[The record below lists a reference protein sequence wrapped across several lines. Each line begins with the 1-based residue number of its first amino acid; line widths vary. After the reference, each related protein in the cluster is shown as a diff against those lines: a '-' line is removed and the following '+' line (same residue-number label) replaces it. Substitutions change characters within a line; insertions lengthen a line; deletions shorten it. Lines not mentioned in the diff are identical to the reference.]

1 MSPFLE
7 RSLDLGSERFSKDRI
22 IPGRLSLEQE
32 DARLLSSIHRQTD
45 SKYSRTESDA
55 VNKYRPTLD
64 KNSETKDSAN
74 KEESPFSRSIQKAE
88 TRLRSSIQ
96 RADANFRK
104 IADGEDARPRFDRF
118 SRMSNS
124 LDRQTDR
131 RKYDLVDTQRSEGYR
146 SGPDGGLGDREPMSA
161 TLPHY
166 SGSRQMESEYR
177 ERSRTPDPAS
187 YNTYAIETEWHRYD
201 RERRRRNDIPASK
214 SCTEL
219 SKSSYTDPAYKEAE
233 RSSTYQQDGRS
244 APNFTDSN
252 RGKPCQV

>member
-1 MSPFLE
+1 M
-7 RSLDLGSERFSKDRI
+7 
-22 IPGRLSLEQE
+22 
-32 DARLLSSIHRQTD
+32 
-45 SKYSRTESDA
+45 
-55 VNKYRPTLD
+55 
-64 KNSETKDSAN
+64 
-74 KEESPFSRSIQKAE
+74 FSRSIQKAE

-104 IADGEDARPRFDRF
+104 ITDGEDAKPRFDRF

-131 RKYDLVDTQRSEGYR
+131 RKYDLEDTPRSEGYR
-146 SGPDGGLGDREPMSA
+146 SGPDGGIGDREPMSA
-161 TLPHY
+161 TLPRY
-166 SGSRQMESEYR
+166 SASRQMESEYR

-219 SKSSYTDPAYKEAE
+219 SKPSYTDPAYKEAE

-244 APNFTDSN
+244 APNYTDSN